1 MTRSKNQE
9 DIVTITTRLT
19 KRFDIEHPIV
29 LAPMTPASGGALA
42 SAVAAAGGLGLL
54 GGGYVD
60 RVWFEAES
68 AKVNRPDVGAGFIT
82 WTIPEDP
89 GLLDLAL
96 ERHPRAMMLSFSDPS
111 PYAARIKK
119 AGVPL
124 ICQVHTLEHAF
135 HAVDAGADVIV
146 AQGTE
151 AGGHGWAVRS
161 TMPFVP
167 AVVDAL
173 AARAPDVLV
182 LAAGGIADGRGL
194 AASLM
199 LGADG
204 VLMGTRFWATQ
215 EALVPDAAKARVLQ
229 ATGDE
234 TIRTSVYDI
243 VRQRFWPPGY
253 TGRLMRNEFIEKWQG
268 HEKALA
274 GVHANELEKVEKASG
289 TGDFDTANVTVG
301 ESIGLIH
308 DIPKA
313 GDLIN
318 RIVVEATAR
327 LTKFAPH
334 SVAA

>member
-9 DIVTITTRLT
+9 DIMTITTRLT
-19 KRFDIEHPIV
+19 KRFRIKHPIV

-42 SAVAAAGGLGLL
+42 SAVAEAGGLGLL

-68 AKVNRPDVGAGFIT
+68 AKVTRSDVGAGFIT
-82 WTIPEDP
+82 WTIPEDQ
-89 GLLDLAL
+89 GLLDIAL
-96 ERHPRAMMLSFSDPS
+96 ERHPRAMMLSFSDPG
-111 PYAARIKK
+111 PYAARIRK

-124 ICQVHTLEHAF
+124 ICQVHTLDHAF
-135 HAVDAGADVIV
+135 RAADIGADVVV

-151 AGGHGWAVRS
+151 AGGHGWALRS

-167 AVVDAL
+167 SVVDAL
-173 AARAPDVLV
+173 AARAPNVLV

-215 EALVPDAAKARVLQ
+215 EAIIHSAAKTKVVA
-229 ATGDE
+229 ASGDE
-234 TIRTSVYDI
+234 TIRTRVYDV
-243 VRQRFWPPGY
+243 VRRRGWSEGY

-268 HEKALA
+268 HEKARA

-289 TGDFDTANVTVG
+289 TGDF
-301 ESIGLIH
+301 
-308 DIPKA
+308 
-313 GDLIN
+313 
-318 RIVVEATAR
+318 
-327 LTKFAPH
+327 
-334 SVAA
+334 

>member
-1 MTRSKNQE
+1 M
-9 DIVTITTRLT
+9 TITTRLT
-19 KRFDIEHPIV
+19 KRFRIKHPIV

-68 AKVNRPDVGAGFIT
+68 AKVTRPDVGAGFIT
-82 WTIPEDP
+82 WTIPKDP
-89 GLLDLAL
+89 GLLDIAL
-96 ERHPRAMMLSFSDPS
+96 ERHPRAMMLSFSDPG

-124 ICQVHTLEHAF
+124 ICQVHCLDHAF
-135 HAVDAGADVIV
+135 RAVDIGADVIV

-151 AGGHGWAVRS
+151 AGGHGWALRS

-167 AVVDAL
+167 SVVDAL
-173 AARAPDVLV
+173 TARAPDVLV

-215 EALVPDAAKARVLQ
+215 EALISNAAKAMVLQ

-234 TIRTSVYDI
+234 TIRTSVYDV
-243 VRQRFWPPGY
+243 VRGRVWPPGY
-253 TGRLMRNEFIEKWQG
+253 TGRLMRNDFIEKWQG
-268 HEKALA
+268 REKELA
-274 GVHANELEKVEKASG
+274 QVHGEELRKVEEAQKS
-289 TGDFDTANVTVG
+289 GDFETANVTVG
-301 ESIGLIH
+301 ESIGLVH

-313 GDLIN
+313 GDLVH
-318 RIVVEATAR
+318 RIVADASDR
-327 LTKFAPH
+327 LMKFAPAL
-334 SVAA
+334 AAEAAA

>member
-1 MTRSKNQE
+1 
-9 DIVTITTRLT
+9 VTITTRFT
-19 KRFDIEHPIV
+19 KRFGIKHPIV
-29 LAPMTPASGGALA
+29 LAPMTPAAGGVLA
-42 SAVAAAGGLGLL
+42 SAVAAAGGLGLI

-68 AKVNRPDVGAGFIT
+68 AKVTRSDVGAGFIA

-89 GLLDLAL
+89 GLLDYAL
-96 ERHPRAMMLSFSDPS
+96 ERHPRAMMLSYSDPA

-119 AGVPL
+119 AGVPM
-124 ICQVHTLEHAF
+124 ICQVQTLEHPF
-135 HAVDAGADVIV
+135 RAVDVGADVVV

-151 AGGHGWAVRS
+151 AGGHGLVARS

-167 AVVDAL
+167 TVVDAL
-173 AARAPDVLV
+173 AKRAPEVLV
-182 LAAGGIADGRGL
+182 LAAGGVADGRGL

-215 EALVPDAAKARVLQ
+215 EALIPDAAKRKVVA

-234 TIRTSVYDI
+234 TVRTSVYDI

-253 TGRLMRNEFIEKWQG
+253 TGRVMRNEFVVKWTG
-268 HEKALA
+268 HEKDLA
-274 GVHANELEKVEKASG
+274 RVHGDELRKVEQALGSD
-289 TGDFDTANVTVG
+289 DFETANVTVG
-301 ESIGLIH
+301 ESIGLVH

-313 GDLIN
+313 ADLIN
-318 RIVVEATAR
+318 RIVAEASAR
-327 LTKFAPH
+327 FAKFAPE
-334 SVAA
+334 SVSA